1 VKEIIEELEEIAYQ
15 AGDTLD
21 REGNYISDNI
31 RTVIKRLKAMTGAP
45 I

>member
-1 VKEIIEELEEIAYQ
+1 MKEDIIAELEEIAYQ
-15 AGDTLD
+15 AGDTMD

-31 RTVIKRLKAMTGAP
+31 RTVIQKIKVN